1 MPQWCQDNEIIL
13 THTHTHTH
21 EGVLISP

>member
-1 MPQWCQDNEIIL
+1 MYTMLKHIHRQI
-13 THTHTHTH
+13 H